1 MFMETRSKSY
11 MTRIV
16 LEDSTLESL
25 TPSVNAPLKD
35 ALVIAFGFH
44 SHLVPLARCHIQ
56 VGYGSGP

>member
-1 MFMETRSKSY
+1 MVSG
-11 MTRIV
+11 
-16 LEDSTLESL
+16 DSTLDSL
-25 TPSVNAPLKD
+25 TPSVNAPLND